1 MEANPARMLD
11 RPGVVSRTKR
21 DPPGNISDL
30 KNPLK
35 IFVVNQ
41 VSSAVSPATRT
52 FKGTQVAANVLEA
65 ARGDNDCDARN
76 RKENQRDG
84 ASGCRMSTRE
94 TSRVGGFQ
102 NIIG

>member
-1 MEANPARMLD
+1 MDA
-11 RPGVVSRTKR
+11 SRGECSR
-21 DPPGNISDL
+21 
-30 KNPLK
+30 
-35 IFVVNQ
+35 
-41 VSSAVSPATRT
+41 
-52 FKGTQVAANVLEA
+52 LEA
-65 ARGDNDCDARN
+65 AHGDNDCDTRN